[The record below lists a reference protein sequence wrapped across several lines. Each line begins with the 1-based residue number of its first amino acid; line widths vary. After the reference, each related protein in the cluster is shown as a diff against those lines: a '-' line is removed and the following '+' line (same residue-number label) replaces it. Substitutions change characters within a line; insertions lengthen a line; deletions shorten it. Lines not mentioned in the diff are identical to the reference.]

1 MSLNTKRVLKSKK
14 SELETKADEYA
25 KQIAKLEKQKAKL
38 EPVMKKLGATK
49 IQKVMRGHM
58 GRKQFMMNK
67 LENEIQR
74 TENMLDST
82 RKNINEQRPEGLRR
96 KIKQLQD
103 KKSDLITR
111 QQGLTR
117 DTKKEELKKVN
128 QELQHYENIIM
139 KRKPGPKVRETVEQ
153 YEGMAKRTSAR
164 KK

>member
-1 MSLNTKRVLKSKK
+1 MKRILKSQK

-38 EPVMKKLGATK
+38 EPVLKNLGATK
-49 IQKVMRGHM
+49 IQKIMRGHM
-58 GRKQFMMNK
+58 GRKQFMMMNK
-67 LENEIQR
+67 LENEIQK

-139 KRKPGPKVRETVEQ
+139 KRKPGPKVKQQ
-153 YEGMAKRTSAR
+153 YEGMAK
-164 KK
+164 K

>member
-1 MSLNTKRVLKSKK
+1 M
-14 SELETKADEYA
+14 
-25 KQIAKLEKQKAKL
+25 EKIHLQ
-38 EPVMKKLGATK
+38 M
-49 IQKVMRGHM
+49 INQ
-58 GRKQFMMNK
+58 
-67 LENEIQR
+67 LENQIQR

-139 KRKPGPKVRETVEQ
+139 KRKPGPKVKEKVEQ
-153 YEGMAKRTSAR
+153 YEGMAK
-164 KK
+164 K